1 MTKKVPPG
9 GQKMN
14 FGKNQLHE
22 VDQRAMP
29 IGKMVLLLILPF
41 GNPKSANG
49 RHPYLRKLFPFVLLR
64 QLITPVETSISKIT
78 VMKGALS
85 RTQRRLVGFFTP
97 IFWNNHTPVIIEYV
111 AFLRGCNS
119 FKKSVIVRSRYEFHC
134 SIFLVGLFIFL

>member
-1 MTKKVPPG
+1 MTKKVPPV

-49 RHPYLRKLFPFVLLR
+49 RHPYLRKLFPFF
-64 QLITPVETSISKIT
+64 ITAQTAKMADFMVQNMAYRAT
-78 VMKGALS
+78 VYRTGMK
-85 RTQRRLVGFFTP
+85 
-97 IFWNNHTPVIIEYV
+97 
-111 AFLRGCNS
+111 
-119 FKKSVIVRSRYEFHC
+119 FKKKSD
-134 SIFLVGLFIFL
+134 FL